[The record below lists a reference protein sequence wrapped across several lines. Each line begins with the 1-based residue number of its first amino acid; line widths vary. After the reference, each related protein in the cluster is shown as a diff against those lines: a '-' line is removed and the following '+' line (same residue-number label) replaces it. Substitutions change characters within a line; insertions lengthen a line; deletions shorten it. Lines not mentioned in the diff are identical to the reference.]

1 MKNFREMTRPI
12 TVPEPLPPLITNWR
26 HGLYAALVFIVLWAL
41 LFFAA
46 FMTAFGNPTPTTSS
60 ILHATGTI
68 LTIVNPYW
76 GIPLAYI
83 LGAYF
88 AGRDTIA

>member
-12 TVPEPLPPLITNWR
+12 TAPEPLHPLITRWR
-26 HGLYAALVFIVLWAL
+26 SGLYAALAFIVLWAL

-46 FMTAFGNPTPTTSS
+46 FMIAFGNPTPTTGS
-60 ILHATGTI
+60 ILHAIGTI
-68 LTIVNPYW
+68 LGIVNPLW
-76 GIPLAYI
+76 GTPLAYI
-83 LGAYF
+83 LGAYC